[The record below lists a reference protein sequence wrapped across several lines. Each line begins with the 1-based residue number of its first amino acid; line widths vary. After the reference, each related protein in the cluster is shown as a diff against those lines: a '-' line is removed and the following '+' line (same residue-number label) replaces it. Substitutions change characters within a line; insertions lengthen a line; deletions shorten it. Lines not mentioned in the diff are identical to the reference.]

1 MPPKITKSITTRT
14 THTTKRGGSTIT
26 TRTTNTTTVRR

>member
-1 MPPKITKSITTRT
+1 MPPKVTKSITTRT
-14 THTTKRGGSTIT
+14 ISTTKRGGSTVT